1 MADDTGSSAWGE
13 RAEICQASISG
24 DPLMPLGAIVPWI
37 TALLAAYFV
46 FAANAYPRTKALVAA
61 LAALSFALTMWFVQW
76 YLAGLLLQIALI
88 IALLLYFKVRA
99 D

>member
-1 MADDTGSSAWGE
+1 
-13 RAEICQASISG
+13 
-24 DPLMPLGAIVPWI
+24 MPLGAVVPWV

-46 FAANAYPRTKALVAA
+46 FAADAYPRTRALVAA
-61 LAALSFALTMWFVQW
+61 LAALSFALTMWLVQW